1 MWGEGGRR
9 AGRDVG
15 ENSMLSFFCHNK
27 RDCSFVS
34 ESWHL
39 GAGKETDRRG
49 VCLVYGPCFE
59 PDVGHRGT
67 WWNINKLHVSWL
79 GHKKDDSSIAFVRVC
94 SIHSFYFFNWRIIGQ
109 YCVGFCHKT
118 IPLHTTPLGCHRVQ
132 RGAKPVLHSRFPLA
146 I

>member
-1 MWGEGGRR
+1 M
-9 AGRDVG
+9 G

-27 RDCSFVS
+27 QDCSFVS

-39 GAGKETDRRG
+39 GAGKETDRGG

-67 WWNINKLHVSWL
+67 WCNINKLHVSWL

-94 SIHSFYFFNWRIIGQ
+94 GIHSFYFFNWRIIEQ

-132 RGAKPVLHSRFPLA
+132 RGARPVLHSRFPLA

>member
-1 MWGEGGRR
+1 MWGEGSRR

-15 ENSMLSFFCHNK
+15 ENSILSFFCHNK

-39 GAGKETDRRG
+39 GAGRETDRGG
-49 VCLVYGPCFE
+49 VCLVCGPCFE

-94 SIHSFYFFNWRIIGQ
+94 GIHSLYFFNWRIIGQ

-118 IPLHTTPLGCHRVQ
+118 TRISHKYTYFSSILNLSTPPL
-132 RGAKPVLHSRFPLA
+132 
-146 I
+146 